1 MIVCVK
7 SEFILTILLSLLA
20 GKLFIEG
27 GNDDNR
33 LYTCRDLPNFL
44 RYKNLTSGR
53 GALYQEG
60 QIFASNAINFI
71 WHV

>member
-1 MIVCVK
+1 MFVCIK
-7 SEFILTILLSLLA
+7 SEFILTILLLA
-20 GKLFIEG
+20 GKLFIEDKG